1 MFIITIGMLGKWYIV
16 LYCNNTHPKKIIVTH
31 LDHHLFPSVSEPAAH
46 TVFQHLG
53 HLQIQQ
59 LNDTSRNPEIRKSG
73 ISASAFTKQGP

>member
-1 MFIITIGMLGKWYIV
+1 MLIITTRMFGPCYIV
-16 LYCNNTHPKKIIVTH
+16 IYCKNPHKIIIATH

-73 ISASAFTKQGP
+73 ILALAFIMQ